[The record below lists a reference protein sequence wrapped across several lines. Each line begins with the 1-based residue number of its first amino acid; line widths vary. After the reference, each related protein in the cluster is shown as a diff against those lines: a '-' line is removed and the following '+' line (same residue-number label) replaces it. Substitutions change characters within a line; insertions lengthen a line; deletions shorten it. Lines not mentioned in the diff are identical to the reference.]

1 MAAKPQSYTND
12 RGETMAMKY
21 EYILRIDHSDIGVV
35 YAMPVDENHFGFFTL
50 DEHDTGI
57 ENPVTGEKL
66 TYATYTPAILSAEE
80 LQIIKSHMNGD

>member
-12 RGETMAMKY
+12 MGETMAMKY

-35 YAMPVDENHFGFFTL
+35 YAMPAKENHFGFFTL
-50 DEHDTGI
+50 DEVDTGI

-66 TYATYTPAILSAEE
+66 TYATYTPVILDAEE
-80 LQIIKSHMNGD
+80 LKIIKAHING